1 MFMDFIGVCLDQI
14 VNQAAKMKYMFGGS
28 VSVPLT
34 ITTASG
40 AGLGAAAQHSQSLEA
55 WLAHV
60 PGLKVVMPCD
70 AYTAKGLTVSA
81 IRDDNPVV
89 VMLNKVLLG
98 STSEVPEPIYGI
110 PLGQAH
116 TARHGSDV
124 TVIALGRMVGEALAA
139 ADELAAEGVEVEV
152 IDPRTVQPLD
162 TEAMFASVRRTNR
175 VLVVHEAVTFGG
187 LGAEIAAQIQ
197 DAAFDH
203 LDAPVLRIGAPSPRC
218 RSRRYWRRPTCPT
231 APASRRAAA
240 SSSKGRDRDGRRGSA
255 AEDRPDHAGG
265 HDRRV
270 ARADRRRRDGG
281 RRAAPAGHGQ
291 GRRGRRGGGR
301 GLFHP
306 VVAAGATVPAGAL
319 IGWLLAEGEQPPGA
333 GRRRHRPGP
342 ARPAR
347 TRSPW

>member
-1 MFMDFIGVCLDQI
+1 MTTVSEAPALAPGGTARKLTYVKAFNEGLAQAMREDENVFVAGEDVAGYGGVFRMFDNLLDEFGPRRMIDTPISEAALVGLGVGAAARGLRPVVDLMFMDFIGVCLDQI

-98 STSEVPEPIYGI
+98 SRSEVPEQIYGI

-116 TARHGSDV
+116 TVRQGSDV

-139 ADELAAEGVEVEV
+139 AGELAVDGIDVEV

-162 TEAMFASVRRTNR
+162 TETMIASARRTNR

-203 LDAPVLRIGAPSPRC
+203 LDAPVLRVGAPFSPVPFSPVLEQAYVPDQARIVRGC
-218 RSRRYWRRPTCPT
+218 RR
-231 APASRRAAA
+231 
-240 SSSKGRDRDGRRGSA
+240 
-255 AEDRPDHAGG
+255 
-265 HDRRV
+265 
-270 ARADRRRRDGG
+270 
-281 RRAAPAGHGQ
+281 
-291 GRRGRRGGGR
+291 
-301 GLFHP
+301 
-306 VVAAGATVPAGAL
+306 
-319 IGWLLAEGEQPPGA
+319 LLE
-333 GRRRHRPGP
+333 
-342 ARPAR
+342 
-347 TRSPW
+347 RS